1 MAQPTKSLN
10 IRDPEA
16 YRLARAMAD
25 RTGETLTHVVV
36 LALQEHYERECR
48 KNRHQHL
55 IDEMKEIS
63 DRVKAMPVR
72 DRRSADEIIG
82 YNECGGFD

>member
-1 MAQPTKSLN
+1 
-10 IRDPEA
+10 
-16 YRLARAMAD
+16 MAD

-36 LALQEHYERECR
+36 LALRERYERECR